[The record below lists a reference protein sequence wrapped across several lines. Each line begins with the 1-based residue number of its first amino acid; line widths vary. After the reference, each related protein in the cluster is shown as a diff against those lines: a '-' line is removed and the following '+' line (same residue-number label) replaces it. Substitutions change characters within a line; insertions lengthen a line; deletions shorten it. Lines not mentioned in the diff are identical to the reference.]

1 MFLRITPAD
10 ERVRMEG
17 RTMGLIDRLKK
28 AELKGRDAATRA
40 FDRVVHT
47 SEDIERK
54 LRRKMRVYPTTTGAR
69 NQGGSTPSEV
79 SQSVPSGESAPVEYQ
94 EQRKGLEIAEEPT
107 EPRPIVSING
117 KDVGKSGPLPKAPD
131 VKEDPEAA

>member
-1 MFLRITPAD
+1 
-10 ERVRMEG
+10 
-17 RTMGLIDRLKK
+17 MGLIERLKR

-54 LRRKMRVYPTTTGAR
+54 LRRKMRVYPTATIAR

-79 SQSVPSGESAPVEYQ
+79 SQAVPAGESAPVEYQ
-94 EQRKGLEIAEEPT
+94 EQRKGMEIAEEPV
-107 EPRPIVSING
+107 EKRPIVSIHG
-117 KDVGKSGPLPKAPD
+117 RDVESPSESPPQASRKD
-131 VKEDPEAA
+131 DPEAA

>member
-1 MFLRITPAD
+1 
-10 ERVRMEG
+10 MEG
-17 RTMGLIDRLKK
+17 RTMGLIERLKR

-47 SEDIERK
+47 SEDVERK
-54 LRRKMRVYPTTTGAR
+54 LRRKMRIYPTTAAAR

-79 SQSVPSGESAPVEYQ
+79 SQAVPAGESAPVEYQ
-94 EQRKGLEIAEEPT
+94 EQRKGMEIAEEPV
-107 EPRPIVSING
+107 EQMPIVSING
-117 KDVGKSGPLPKAPD
+117 KDVGKSGRLPKAPD

>member
-1 MFLRITPAD
+1 
-10 ERVRMEG
+10 
-17 RTMGLIDRLKK
+17 MGLIERLKR

-54 LRRKMRVYPTTTGAR
+54 LRRKMRVYPSPAAAR

-79 SQSVPSGESAPVEYQ
+79 SQAVPSGESAPVEYH
-94 EQRKGLEIAEEPT
+94 EQRKGLEIAEEPA
-107 EPRPIVSING
+107 EKKPIVSIHG
-117 KDVGKSGPLPKAPD
+117 KDVKKGPGPVPKAPD
-131 VKEDPEAA
+131 VKQDPEAA

>member
-1 MFLRITPAD
+1 MHI
-10 ERVRMEG
+10 EREVCVEG
-17 RTMGLIDRLKK
+17 RTMGLIDRLRK

-54 LRRKMRVYPTTTGAR
+54 LRRKMRVYPTPAVAR

-79 SQSVPSGESAPVEYQ
+79 SQAVPSGEGAPVEYQ
-94 EQRKGLEIAEEPT
+94 EQRKGLEIAEEPA
-107 EPRPIVSING
+107 EKKPIVSING
-117 KDVGKSGPLPKAPD
+117 KDVHKAPSSVPAAPD

>member
-1 MFLRITPAD
+1 MLLRITLD
-10 ERVRMEG
+10 TKVCMEG
-17 RTMGLIDRLKK
+17 RAMGLIDRLKR

-54 LRRKMRVYPTTTGAR
+54 LRRKMRVYPTATVAR

-79 SQSVPSGESAPVEYQ
+79 SQAVPAGESAPVEYQ
-94 EQRKGLEIAEEPT
+94 EQRKGLEIADEPA
-107 EPRPIVSING
+107 EKKPIVSING
-117 KDVGKSGPLPKAPD
+117 KDV
-131 VKEDPEAA
+131 

>member
-1 MFLRITPAD
+1 
-10 ERVRMEG
+10 
-17 RTMGLIDRLKK
+17 MGLIDRLKK

-54 LRRKMRVYPTTTGAR
+54 LRRKMRVYPTTTAAR

-94 EQRKGLEIAEEPT
+94 EQRKGLEIAEEPVEKT
-107 EPRPIVSING
+107 PIVSING
-117 KDVGKSGPLPKAPD
+117 KDIHQGPGPVPKAPE
-131 VKEDPEAA
+131 VKKDPEAA

>member
-1 MFLRITPAD
+1 
-10 ERVRMEG
+10 
-17 RTMGLIDRLKK
+17 MGLIERLKR

-54 LRRKMRVYPTTTGAR
+54 LRRKMRVYPTATVAR

-79 SQSVPSGESAPVEYQ
+79 SQAVPAGESAPVEYQ
-94 EQRKGLEIAEEPT
+94 EQRKGMEIVEEPA
-107 EPRPIVSING
+107 EQMPIVSIHG
-117 KDVGKSGPLPKAPD
+117 KDVRKGPGPVPKAPD

>member
-1 MFLRITPAD
+1 
-10 ERVRMEG
+10 
-17 RTMGLIDRLKK
+17 MGLIDRLKK

-54 LRRKMRVYPTTTGAR
+54 LRRKMRVYPTTVAAR
-69 NQGGSTPSEV
+69 NQAGSTPSEV

-94 EQRKGLEIAEEPT
+94 EQRKGLEIAEPPVESK
-107 EPRPIVSING
+107 PIVSING
-117 KDVGKSGPLPKAPD
+117 KDVRMETGSVQKAPEIKKD
-131 VKEDPEAA
+131 SEAA

>member
-1 MFLRITPAD
+1 
-10 ERVRMEG
+10 
-17 RTMGLIDRLKK
+17 MGLIDRLRK

-54 LRRKMRVYPTTTGAR
+54 LRRKMRVYPTTAVAR

-79 SQSVPSGESAPVEYQ
+79 SQAAPSGESAPVEYQ
-94 EQRKGLEIAEEPT
+94 EQRKGMEIAEEPA
-107 EPRPIVSING
+107 EKKPIVSING
-117 KDVGKSGPLPKAPD
+117 KDVEMETGSVQPAPE
-131 VKEDPEAA
+131 VKKNSEAA

>member
-1 MFLRITPAD
+1 MRLRITLGT
-10 ERVRMEG
+10 EVCMEG
-17 RTMGLIDRLKK
+17 RTMGLIDRLRK

-54 LRRKMRVYPTTTGAR
+54 LRRKMRVYPTTAVAR
-69 NQGGSTPSEV
+69 NQAGSTPSEV

-94 EQRKGLEIAEEPT
+94 EQRKGLEIAEEPA
-107 EPRPIVSING
+107 EKRPIVSIHG
-117 KDVGKSGPLPKAPD
+117 KDVQKGPGPVPAAPD
-131 VKEDPEAA
+131 VKKDPEAA

>member
-1 MFLRITPAD
+1 
-10 ERVRMEG
+10 
-17 RTMGLIDRLKK
+17 MGLIDRLKK

-54 LRRKMRVYPTTTGAR
+54 LRRKMRVYPTTTAAR
-69 NQGGSTPSEV
+69 NHGGSTPSEV

-94 EQRKGLEIAEEPT
+94 EQRKGLEIAEEPA
-107 EPRPIVSING
+107 EKKPIVSING
-117 KDVGKSGPLPKAPD
+117 KDIEEGPGPLPKAPD
-131 VKEDPEAA
+131 VKKDPEAA

>member
-1 MFLRITPAD
+1 
-10 ERVRMEG
+10 
-17 RTMGLIDRLKK
+17 MGLIERLKR

-54 LRRKMRVYPTTTGAR
+54 LRRKMRVYPTATVAR

-79 SQSVPSGESAPVEYQ
+79 SQAVPAGESAPVEYQ
-94 EQRKGLEIAEEPT
+94 EQRKGMEIAEEPA
-107 EPRPIVSING
+107 EQMPIVSIHG
-117 KDVGKSGPLPKAPD
+117 KDVRKGPGSLPKAPD

>member
-1 MFLRITPAD
+1 
-10 ERVRMEG
+10 
-17 RTMGLIDRLKK
+17 MGLIDRLKK

-54 LRRKMRVYPTTTGAR
+54 LRRKMRVYPTTAVAR
-69 NQGGSTPSEV
+69 TQGGSTPSEV

-94 EQRKGLEIAEEPT
+94 EQRKGLEIADEPADDK
-107 EPRPIVSING
+107 PIVSING
-117 KDVGKSGPLPKAPD
+117 RDVKMDTGSVQKAPD
-131 VKEDPEAA
+131 VKKDPEAA